1 MFVKASM
8 RKVSRKRIWESGADA
23 YVANPSRAHEIRA
36 RAWALARRSSLDTI
50 GRGSAERLEFHGI
63 VIDPVRR
70 TASVNGDVLPITPR
84 ELDVLEVLLG
94 ADGGLMSLEAI
105 YFQVWGPQDHSDL
118 KTVATHI
125 ATLRRKLAA
134 AGRSDVIE
142 NVRTLGFRLTPAA
155 PHLFAAP
162 THPAI
167 VPSGPDAPSTIR
179 ARDADAPCMAATSQ
193 RPPSAQRQGK
203 WACDNSNPDGD
214 SKPTGGEGDS
224 RRDGLHDALT
234 AIRPSQSS
242 KPRKVL
248 ILGADDVDTQ
258 TLQGT
263 LEAAG
268 IRAART
274 GALSLI
280 DQFHPDLVLLKMTP
294 PGAAI
299 DLCRTL
305 CSRAIVAT
313 VILTAE
319 TGEADAVVGLEVGAD
334 DYITTPCPIEEIIWR
349 VQARLRRLAPRNPLE
364 PPPCHLPEND
374 DIELDPCRHV
384 VLVRE
389 RAFRL
394 SPKEFAL
401 LQLLMK
407 SPGRVLSRRQLIQGV
422 RGHGHDSNTL
432 DVHISRLR
440 SCLENDLSRPPRR
453 IVTFRGVGYKFVA
466 AP

>member
-1 MFVKASM
+1 MTADKTLVLVVEPNIAFASTISNQLRTASFALHVVRNGDDACSALTEIRPGVIIIDVHLPGLAGPSLCPVLRQSCDAPIMFVKASM

-36 RAWALARRSSLDTI
+36 RARALARRSSLDTI
-50 GRGSAERLEFHGI
+50 GRGSGERLEFHGI
-63 VIDPVRR
+63 VIDPVCR

-105 YFQVWGPQDHSDL
+105 YFQAWGPQDHSDL

-234 AIRPSQSS
+234 CRL
-242 KPRKVL
+242 PR
-248 ILGADDVDTQ
+248 GW
-258 TLQGT
+258 G
-263 LEAAG
+263 
-268 IRAART
+268 
-274 GALSLI
+274 
-280 DQFHPDLVLLKMTP
+280 
-294 PGAAI
+294 
-299 DLCRTL
+299 
-305 CSRAIVAT
+305 
-313 VILTAE
+313 
-319 TGEADAVVGLEVGAD
+319 
-334 DYITTPCPIEEIIWR
+334 
-349 VQARLRRLAPRNPLE
+349 
-364 PPPCHLPEND
+364 
-374 DIELDPCRHV
+374 
-384 VLVRE
+384 
-389 RAFRL
+389 
-394 SPKEFAL
+394 
-401 LQLLMK
+401 
-407 SPGRVLSRRQLIQGV
+407 QLIGV
-422 RGHGHDSNTL
+422 LATRMGPACCQSWGHL
-432 DVHISRLR
+432 
-440 SCLENDLSRPPRR
+440 
-453 IVTFRGVGYKFVA
+453 
-466 AP
+466 